1 MKNQQKYRIIIAI
14 LCLTGVGKAQNSLQ
28 SSLQQL
34 NPMDLNSIQSI
45 DFVPSD
51 NSMNS
56 GVTQYFK
63 NWNEAQINIYKEKIA
78 HRSPSKNI
86 DTLIIGETANDS
98 VVITGTWVH
107 NGPIFIIGDGKLVLN
122 NANATILGDIW
133 VWGNTAALISN
144 NSTLYIPQQYFYQRS
159 LVAAGNGRIRLTNT
173 HMDFSGL
180 SHNFVVT
187 DSAQF
192 ILKNVTKNGF
202 ATNGLSKRGEIHID
216 STNVA
221 GEFICTDQIKVSF
234 HKAHT
239 VLLWHHIPNGG
250 ILNHTFPAPDTVLS
264 YQFSDAL
271 PGVQN
276 IGYSIQVDT
285 CTDVMWAL
293 MPASGSNTT
302 VSNATL
308 RAIGVWF
315 ETPGVIPISGLINN
329 STYSDFTPS
338 MSDKTLHLTN
348 CFVKTWSLYTFK
360 QSEIQLT
367 GSIVGEI
374 GSMGKS
380 KITGQNIMIDGSGGY
395 TWANDTSSVIC
406 VSSTA
411 VNDFRATRNS
421 IAIFA
426 YSSLLN
432 GVAMAT
438 DQAILIVNQSSLPE
452 LPIAYDLS
460 CVWYNNIESPSSG
473 YQHSVIS
480 IIGSSYIE
488 KSATSPLMG
497 FSWYQLLYK
506 KSSDTTWIPITNRIY
521 SLKKDTVIAEWNT
534 SAVSPNSYQLKLVL
548 CDNTIDSNKVEAIK
562 AINILPEIVDI
573 STTSFDKNSFFFDAT
588 SNSIIVSENFKDQM
602 LSLYSVEGK
611 LLFQEIIEQTTVPL
625 PKFSNGTYIA
635 LIKTPQDFL
644 RLKFII
650 SH

>member
-1 MKNQQKYRIIIAI
+1 MKLKYQIIIVL
-14 LCLTGVGKAQNSLQ
+14 LCLTGIVNAQNSLQ

-34 NPMDLNSIQSI
+34 NQMNLNPIPSI

-51 NSMNS
+51 NSLNS

-63 NWNEAQINIYKEKIA
+63 HWNEAQIEADKEKIA

-107 NGPIFIIGDGKLVLN
+107 NGPIFIIGDGKLVFN

-133 VWGNTAALISN
+133 VWGNTAAFISN

-159 LVAAGNGRIRLTNT
+159 LVAVGNARIRLTNT

-192 ILKNVTKNGF
+192 IMKNVTKNGF
-202 ATNGLSKRGEIHID
+202 TTNGLSKKGEIHID

-221 GEFICTDQIKVSF
+221 GEFVCTDQVKVSF
-234 HKAHT
+234 RKAHT
-239 VLLWHHIPNGG
+239 VLLWHHIPDGG

-276 IGYSIQVDT
+276 IGYQIQVDT

-302 VSNATL
+302 VANSTL

-315 ETPGVIPISGLINN
+315 EAPGTMSVSGLVNN
-329 STYSDFTPS
+329 TTYSDFTPT
-338 MSDKTLHLTN
+338 MTDKTLHLTN
-348 CFVKTWSLYTFK
+348 CFVRTWSIYTFR

-380 KITGQNIMIDGSGGY
+380 KVTGQNIMIDGSGGY
-395 TWANDTSSVIC
+395 TWANDTSTVIC
-406 VSSTA
+406 VSSSA
-411 VNDFRATRNS
+411 INDFRATGNGM
-421 IAIFA
+421 AILA
-426 YSSLLN
+426 YSSLLS

-438 DQAILIVNQSSLPE
+438 GQAILIVNQSNLPE
-452 LPIAYDLS
+452 LPIAYDNS
-460 CVWYNNIESPSSG
+460 CVWYNNIERPASG
-473 YQHSVIS
+473 YQNSVIP

-506 KSSDTTWIPITNRIY
+506 KSSDTTWIPITERVFNAA
-521 SLKKDTVIAEWNT
+521 KDTVIAEWNT
-534 SAVSPNSYQLKLVL
+534 SSVTPDSYQLKLVL

-562 AINILPEIVDI
+562 AINILPAIVGI
-573 STTSFDKNSFFFDAT
+573 STTSSNQSTFFFDAA
-588 SNSIIVSENFKDQM
+588 SNALVVSDNLFGSTLSI
-602 LSLYSVEGK
+602 YSVEGK
-611 LLFQEIIEQTTVPL
+611 LLQSSEISKTDIPL
-625 PKFSNGTYIA
+625 SHFSDGVYIA
-635 LIKTPQDFL
+635 LIKTPQDSH
-644 RLKFII
+644 RLKFVI
-650 SH
+650 SR